1 MLNFDFKVGEIEI
14 HEVEFYFN
22 QFWGNLYIK
31 LDGNIMIKT
40 IRLFS
45 FKLSKSY
52 RFDVGEKEKYS
63 IKLEIVR
70 KLFLAGLREHVGK
83 VYINEKLQHEF
94 RGELSIKDLLNKQT
108 SCTH

>member
-31 LDGNIMIKT
+31 LDGNNIIKT
-40 IRLFS
+40 VRLFS
-45 FKLSKSY
+45 FHLSKSY
-52 RFDVGEKEKYS
+52 KFDVGEKERYS
-63 IKLEIVR
+63 IELEIVR
-70 KLFLAGLREHVGK
+70 KLFFAGFREHVGK

-94 RGELSIKDLLNKQT
+94 RGKLSIKDLLIK
-108 SCTH
+108 